1 MEDVKNGRFRQTAI
15 AVKDGIRVAME
26 IYTSMEGDLQGPRPR
41 WQGLHKRR
49 QPRKET
55 VYKVPSQFLE
65 FKRMDVSGGV
75 REEDRASCAVFS
87 RTAVQRELSV
97 MELF

>member
-55 VYKVPSQFLE
+55 VYKS
-65 FKRMDVSGGV
+65 KRMDVSGGV